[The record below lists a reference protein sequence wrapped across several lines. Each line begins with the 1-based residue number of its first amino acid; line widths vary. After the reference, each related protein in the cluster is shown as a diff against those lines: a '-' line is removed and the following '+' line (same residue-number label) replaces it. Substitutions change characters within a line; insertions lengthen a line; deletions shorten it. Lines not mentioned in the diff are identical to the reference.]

1 MGAAPFPGMARAP
14 DHASPRGP
22 GPSSS
27 PADRRTT
34 RRGELQRC
42 HSTHAGSHA
51 ASWRENKEV
60 SELAD
65 AQAGD
70 ELFGLPPEE
79 FVAARDDLARR
90 LRHEGEPEAAKQVKV
105 LRRPPLSAWAVNQLA
120 RRPGE
125 GLGPLLAA
133 GERLRAAHQAALAG
147 EGAAELRAAAKD
159 ERDAVAGLVRSAM
172 ELLGE
177 AGHPTTD
184 ATRDR
189 VAATLHAAAASPE
202 AAAQV
207 GSGRITADLDPAGFG
222 ALPDGAFEGEETA
235 AGRGGAG
242 AATGRRGAGTTAGR
256 AAGRG
261 GRAGVEPAA
270 EGNGDR
276 GAAAV
281 DEAAARRAR
290 RAVAVAARDDARKRA
305 RLAADQAVLATRH
318 AERLGRLADQA
329 EREAGRARATAAAAI
344 EAAGAARER
353 AARAARELREAEDRI
368 PADR

>member
-1 MGAAPFPGMARAP
+1 MSFYPGGVAR
-14 DHASPRGP
+14 GKLK
-22 GPSSS
+22 G
-27 PADRRTT
+27 
-34 RRGELQRC
+34 
-42 HSTHAGSHA
+42 
-51 ASWRENKEV
+51 NKEV

-90 LRHEGEPEAAKQVKV
+90 LRREGEPEAAKQVKA
-105 LRRPPLSAWAVNQLA
+105 LRRPRLSAWVVNQLA

-159 ERDAVAGLVRSAM
+159 ERDAVAGLVRLAM
-172 ELLGE
+172 ELLGG

-207 GSGRITADLDPAGFG
+207 GSGRLTADLDPAGFG
-222 ALPDGAFEGEETA
+222 AVPDGAFEGEDA
-235 AGRGGAG
+235 AARRGRTG

-261 GRAGVEPAA
+261 GRAGVVEPAA

-276 GAAAV
+276 GAAAE

-344 EAAGAARER
+344 EAASAARER
-353 AARAARELREAEDRI
+353 ATRAAKDLREAEDRI
-368 PADR
+368 SADH

>member
-1 MGAAPFPGMARAP
+1 MSFYPCG
-14 DHASPRGP
+14 
-22 GPSSS
+22 
-27 PADRRTT
+27 
-34 RRGELQRC
+34 L
-42 HSTHAGSHA
+42 AGGKL
-51 ASWRENKEV
+51 EGNKEV

-90 LRHEGEPEAAKQVKV
+90 LRREGEAETAKQVKA

-120 RRPGE
+120 RGQGD

-147 EGAAELRAAAKD
+147 EGAAELRAAAKA
-159 ERDAVAGLVRSAM
+159 ERDAVAGQVRSAM

-207 GSGRITADLDPAGFG
+207 GSGRLTADLDPSGFG
-222 ALPDGAFEGEETA
+222 AVPDGAFEGEEV
-235 AGRGGAG
+235 AG

-276 GAAAV
+276 GAAAE

-344 EAAGAARER
+344 EAASAARER
-353 AARAARELREAEDRI
+353 ATRAAKDLREAEDRI
-368 PADR
+368 SADH